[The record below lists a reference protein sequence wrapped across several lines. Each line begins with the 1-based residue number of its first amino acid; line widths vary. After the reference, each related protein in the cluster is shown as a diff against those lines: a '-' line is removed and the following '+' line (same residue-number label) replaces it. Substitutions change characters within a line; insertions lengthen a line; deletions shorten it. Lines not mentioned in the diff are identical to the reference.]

1 MNETQHPASGWL
13 MDYACGHLSPAFDI
27 VIATHLL
34 SCAGCRADLRCAER
48 LAAGVMFNAG
58 TLPPQLH
65 ADDILSSTREVPAM
79 PAWRVS
85 GDVSSAPDLT
95 ALAGGYL
102 SLGEPAL
109 RWRGVGGG
117 VAVAKLRSGDGD
129 RLWLLRAQPGAV
141 LPRHSHSGSEL
152 TVVLQGAYV
161 IDEQV
166 YSVGDLEDAD
176 ENTTHQP
183 IVTTRA
189 ECLCLAAT
197 TGPLKFSGWGA
208 RLAQRYLGI

>member
-1 MNETQHPASGWL
+1 MNETLHPASGWL

-34 SCAGCRADLRCAER
+34 GCAVCRADLQCAER
-48 LAAGVMFNAG
+48 LATEVMFSAG
-58 TLPPQLH
+58 GQAPRL
-65 ADDILSSTREVPAM
+65 AANDILSSTRAAPDM
-79 PAWRVS
+79 PGWRPSGGVS
-85 GDVSSAPDLT
+85 GAPDLT
-95 ALAGGYL
+95 ALASNYL

-117 VAVAKLRSGDGD
+117 VAVAKLRSSEGD

-161 IDEQV
+161 IDEQI

-176 ENTTHQP
+176 EDVTHQP

-197 TGPLKFSGWGA
+197 TGPLKFSGWAA

>member
-1 MNETQHPASGWL
+1 MNDMQHPSSGWL

-34 SCAGCRADLRCAER
+34 GCATCRADLQCAER
-48 LAAGVMFNAG
+48 LAAEAMFNTGAQAPR
-58 TLPPQLH
+58 LV
-65 ADDILSSTREVPAM
+65 ADDILSSTRSVPDM
-79 PAWRVS
+79 PAWRPS
-85 GDVSSAPDLT
+85 GSVTSAPDLT
-95 ALAGGYL
+95 ALASNYL

-117 VAVAKLRSGDGD
+117 VTVAKLRSGDGD

-166 YSVGDLEDAD
+166 YGVGDLEDAD
-176 ENTTHQP
+176 EDITHQP

-197 TGPLKFSGWGA
+197 TGPLKFAGWGA

>member
-1 MNETQHPASGWL
+1 MNDMRHPDGGWL

-34 SCAGCRADLRCAER
+34 GCTSCRIDLQCAER
-48 LAAGVMFNAG
+48 LAAELMVNDGALVPG
-58 TLPPQLH
+58 LV
-65 ADDILSSTREVPAM
+65 ADDILGSQRNAPDM
-79 PAWRVS
+79 PGWRPS
-85 GDVSSAPDLT
+85 GAVTGALDLT
-95 ALAGGYL
+95 AVAGNYL

-161 IDEQV
+161 IDDQV
-166 YSVGDLEDAD
+166 FSVGDLEDAD
-176 ENTTHQP
+176 ESIIHQP
-183 IVTTRA
+183 IVTTRG

-197 TGPLKFSGWGA
+197 TGPLKFDGWAA

>member
-1 MNETQHPASGWL
+1 MNDMQHPDSGWL

-34 SCAGCRADLRCAER
+34 GCESCRADLQLAER
-48 LAAGVMFNAG
+48 LAADVMVNDGA
-58 TLPPQLH
+58 LAPSLV
-65 ADDILSSTREVPAM
+65 ADDILSHQR
-79 PAWRVS
+79 
-85 GDVSSAPDLT
+85 SAPDMPGWRPSGAVSGALDLT
-95 ALAGGYL
+95 AVAGNYL
-102 SLGEPAL
+102 SLGESAL

-117 VAVAKLRSGDGD
+117 VAVAKLRSGEGD

-166 YSVGDLEDAD
+166 FSVGDLEDAD
-176 ENTTHQP
+176 EGTVHQP
-183 IVTTRA
+183 IVTTRS

-197 TGPLKFSGWGA
+197 TGPLKFNGWAA

>member
-1 MNETQHPASGWL
+1 MNDVRHPDSGWL
-13 MDYACGHLSPAFDI
+13 MDYACGHLSQAFDI

-34 SCAGCRADLRCAER
+34 GCDSCRADLQLAER
-48 LAAGVMFNAG
+48 LAADVMLNDGKVAPE
-58 TLPPQLH
+58 LA
-65 ADDILSSTREVPAM
+65 ADEILGSQR
-79 PAWRVS
+79 
-85 GDVSSAPDLT
+85 SAPEMPGWRPSGALAGPLDLT
-95 ALAGGYL
+95 AVAGNYL

-117 VAVAKLRSGDGD
+117 VAVAKLRSGEGD

-161 IDEQV
+161 IDDQV
-166 YSVGDLEDAD
+166 FSVGDLEDAD
-176 ENTTHQP
+176 ESTTHQP
-183 IVTTRA
+183 IVTTRG

-197 TGPLKFSGWGA
+197 TGPLKFSGWAA

>member
-1 MNETQHPASGWL
+1 MNQTQHPDSGWL
-13 MDYACGHLSPAFDI
+13 MDYACGHLSAAFDI

-34 SCAGCRADLRCAER
+34 GCASCRADLQLAER
-48 LAAGVMFNAG
+48 LAADVMLNASA
-58 TLPPQLH
+58 LAPQLV
-65 ADDILSSTREVPAM
+65 ADDILSNTRSTPDM
-79 PAWRVS
+79 PGWRPS
-85 GDVSSAPDLT
+85 GSVTSAPDL
-95 ALAGGYL
+95 AAVASNYL

-117 VAVAKLRSGDGD
+117 VAVAKLRSGEGD

-166 YSVGDLEDAD
+166 FGVGSLEDAD
-176 ENTTHQP
+176 EDITHQP
-183 IVTTRA
+183 IVTTRG

-197 TGPLKFSGWGA
+197 TGPLKFAGWAA

>member
-1 MNETQHPASGWL
+1 MNQMRHPDSGWL
-13 MDYACGHLSPAFDI
+13 LDYACGHLSAAFDI

-34 SCAGCRADLRCAER
+34 GCALCRADLRLAER
-48 LAAGVMFNAG
+48 LAADVMLNAG
-58 TLPPQLH
+58 ALAPQLVV
-65 ADDILSSTREVPAM
+65 DDILSNTRSTPDM
-79 PAWRVS
+79 PGWRPS
-85 GDVSSAPDLT
+85 GSVTNAPDLS
-95 ALAGGYL
+95 AVASNYL

-117 VAVAKLRSGDGD
+117 VAVAKLRSGEGD
-129 RLWLLRAQPGAV
+129 RLWLLRARPGAV

-166 YSVGDLEDAD
+166 FGVGSLEDAD
-176 ENTTHQP
+176 EDITHQP
-183 IVTTRA
+183 IVTTRG

-197 TGPLKFSGWGA
+197 TGPLKFAGWAA

>member
-1 MNETQHPASGWL
+1 MNDIRHPDSSWL
-13 MDYACGHLSPAFDI
+13 MDYACGHLSAAFDI

-34 SCAGCRADLRCAER
+34 GCASCRADLRIAER
-48 LAAGVMFNAG
+48 LAAEVMLNDGKMAPK
-58 TLPPQLH
+58 LA
-65 ADDILSSTREVPAM
+65 ADDVITTRRNTPDL
-79 PAWRVS
+79 PAWRPS
-85 GDVSSAPDLT
+85 GAVTGVPDLT
-95 ALAGGYL
+95 AVAGSYLA
-102 SLGEPAL
+102 LGESAL

-117 VAVAKLRSGDGD
+117 VAVAKMRSGEGD

-161 IDEQV
+161 IDDQV
-166 YSVGDLEDAD
+166 FSVGDLEDAD
-176 ENTTHQP
+176 EGITHQP
-183 IVTTRA
+183 IVTTRS

-197 TGPLKFSGWGA
+197 TGPLKFDGWAA